1 LLIDKYKIVIVN
13 KISRMSNIALKGKSP
28 YKFLFLTL
36 ILILLDQAIKLWMY
50 FDVLPN
56 HYGEIDLIPNYF
68 KLHYVENKGMAFGM
82 ELGGE
87 YGKLILTTFRLGAMV
102 GICWYLV
109 HLAQKNAHSG
119 LLWSIAAVLGGAI
132 GNVIDS
138 TFYGVFLNNAPMGV
152 STPWFHGQ
160 VIDMF
165 YAIGLDGQYP
175 DWIPFIGGD
184 YNTTPIFNFADAC
197 IFCGVVSILIFQ
209 QRFFEFDN
217 IQKPTVLKE
226 DNINDEVSEDTVI
239 ADKTF
244 QETSESEAIL
254 NMVINDEITEILTED
269 QQFRLTEEKFKDIGE
284 NNSEVNTK
292 NQ

>member
-1 LLIDKYKIVIVN
+1 
-13 KISRMSNIALKGKSP
+13 MSDIALKGKSP

-50 FDVLPN
+50 YDVLPN
-56 HYGEIDLIPNYF
+56 HYGEIDLIPDFF

-109 HLAQKNAHSG
+109 HLAQRNAHSG

-209 QRFFEFDN
+209 QKFFEFDN
-217 IQKPTVLKE
+217 VQKPITLEAKNTNDDISSNDATFEETLEETLEAEEKLNNEINE
-226 DNINDEVSEDTVI
+226 DV
-239 ADKTF
+239 
-244 QETSESEAIL
+244 
-254 NMVINDEITEILTED
+254 TEIVAED
-269 QQFRLTEEKFKDIGE
+269 QQFRLTKETLKNI
-284 NNSEVNTK
+284 SEVNPELKTK
-292 NQ
+292 N

>member
-1 LLIDKYKIVIVN
+1 
-13 KISRMSNIALKGKSP
+13 MSDIALKGKSP

-50 FDVLPN
+50 YDVLPN
-56 HYGEIDLIPNYF
+56 HYGEIDLIPDFF

-109 HLAQKNAHSG
+109 HLAQRNAHSG

-217 IQKPTVLKE
+217 VQKPIAIERENT
-226 DNINDEVSEDTVI
+226 NDDISSNDATLSETFK
-239 ADKTF
+239 KTL
-244 QETSESEAIL
+244 EAEEKL
-254 NMVINDEITEILTED
+254 NDEINEDVTEIVAED
-269 QQFRLTEEKFKDIGE
+269 QQFKLKEETSKNI
-284 NNSEVNTK
+284 SEVNSDLKTK
-292 NQ
+292 N

>member
-1 LLIDKYKIVIVN
+1 
-13 KISRMSNIALKGKSP
+13 MSDIALKGKSP
-28 YKFLFLTL
+28 YKYLFLTL

-50 FDVLPN
+50 YDVLPN
-56 HYGEIDLIPNYF
+56 HYGEIDIIPNIF

-109 HLAQKNAHSG
+109 HLAQRNAHSG

-138 TFYGVFLNNAPMGV
+138 TFYGVWLGNAPIGA

-165 YAIGLDGQYP
+165 YAYGLDGQYP
-175 DWIPFIGGD
+175 DWLPFIGGD
-184 YNTTPIFNFADAC
+184 FNTTPIFNFADAC
-197 IFCGVVSILIFQ
+197 IFCGVVSILVFQ
-209 QRFFEFDN
+209 QKFFEFDHA
-217 IQKPTVLKE
+217 QKTMEVNEDTINNEIADSEEASGETLEETLKE
-226 DNINDEVSEDTVI
+226 EENLNNEVNEEV
-239 ADKTF
+239 
-244 QETSESEAIL
+244 
-254 NMVINDEITEILTED
+254 TEIVAED
-269 QQFRLTEEKFKDIGE
+269 QQFRLTEEPSKDISDDT
-284 NNSEVNTK
+284 NSEVENK

>member
-1 LLIDKYKIVIVN
+1 LLIDKNTIVLVN
-13 KISRMSNIALKGKSP
+13 KISRMSDIALKGKSP

-50 FDVLPN
+50 YDVLPN
-56 HYGEIDLIPNYF
+56 HYGEIDLIPDFF

-109 HLAQKNAHSG
+109 HLAQRNAHSG

-217 IQKPTVLKE
+217 VQKPIAIERENT
-226 DNINDEVSEDTVI
+226 NDDISSNDATLSETFK
-239 ADKTF
+239 KTL
-244 QETSESEAIL
+244 EAEEKL
-254 NMVINDEITEILTED
+254 NDEINEDLTEIVAED
-269 QQFRLTEEKFKDIGE
+269 QQFKLKEETSKNI
-284 NNSEVNTK
+284 SEVNSDLKTK
-292 NQ
+292 N

>member
-1 LLIDKYKIVIVN
+1 
-13 KISRMSNIALKGKSP
+13 MSDITLRGKSP
-28 YKFLFLTL
+28 YKFLFLTILL
-36 ILILLDQAIKLWMY
+36 ILIDQAIKLWMFY
-50 FDVLPN
+50 DVLPN
-56 HYGEIDLIPNYF
+56 HYGEIDLIPDFF

-138 TFYGVFLNNAPMGV
+138 TFYGVFLHNAPIGA

-165 YAIGLDGQYP
+165 YAYGLDRQYP

-184 YNTTPIFNFADAC
+184 FNTTPIFNFADAC

-209 QRFFEFDN
+209 QKFFEFEAKHKQINN
-217 IQKPTVLKE
+217 ISEISAEEELKSEENLANEMNEEVAEIVEE
-226 DNINDEVSEDTVI
+226 DN
-239 ADKTF
+239 
-244 QETSESEAIL
+244 
-254 NMVINDEITEILTED
+254 
-269 QQFRLTEEKFKDIGE
+269 QFRLTEDSSKEISDEDSDNLTIK
-284 NNSEVNTK
+284 
-292 NQ
+292 

>member
-1 LLIDKYKIVIVN
+1 
-13 KISRMSNIALKGKSP
+13 MGKSP

-36 ILILLDQAIKLWMY
+36 ILIVIDQVIKLWMFY
-50 FDVLPN
+50 DVVPN
-56 HYGEIDLIPNYF
+56 HYGELDLIPDFF

-82 ELGGE
+82 ELGGD

-109 HLAQKNAHSG
+109 HLAQRDAHSG

-138 TFYGVFLNNAPMGV
+138 TFYGVFLKNAPLGV

-165 YAIGLDGQYP
+165 YAYGLDGQYP
-175 DWIPFIGGD
+175 DWIPFLGGE
-184 YNTTPIFNFADAC
+184 YNTMPIFNFADAC

-209 QRFFEFDN
+209 RSFFEFEIEKKGHPASEVMNDSAEIEELN
-217 IQKPTVLKE
+217 EDKFVENETDMITEEIEEE
-226 DNINDEVSEDTVI
+226 DN
-239 ADKTF
+239 
-244 QETSESEAIL
+244 QY
-254 NMVINDEITEILTED
+254 
-269 QQFRLTEEKFKDIGE
+269 RLTEEPKKDISDNDLE
-284 NNSEVNTK
+284 YPNK
-292 NQ
+292 N

>member
-1 LLIDKYKIVIVN
+1 
-13 KISRMSNIALKGKSP
+13 MSDIALKGKSP
-28 YKFLFLTL
+28 YKYLFLTL

-50 FDVLPN
+50 YDVLPN
-56 HYGEIDLIPNYF
+56 HYGEIDIIPNIF

-109 HLAQKNAHSG
+109 HLAQRNAHSG

-138 TFYGVFLNNAPMGV
+138 TFYGVWLGNAPIGA

-165 YAIGLDGQYP
+165 YAYGLDGQYP
-175 DWIPFIGGD
+175 DWLPFIGGD
-184 YNTTPIFNFADAC
+184 FNTTPIFNFADAC
-197 IFCGVVSILIFQ
+197 IFCGVVSILVFQ
-209 QRFFEFDN
+209 QKFFEFDHA
-217 IQKPTVLKE
+217 QKTMEANEDTINNEIADSEEASGETLEEALKE
-226 DNINDEVSEDTVI
+226 EENLNNEVNEEV
-239 ADKTF
+239 
-244 QETSESEAIL
+244 
-254 NMVINDEITEILTED
+254 TEIIAED
-269 QQFRLTEEKFKDIGE
+269 QQFRLTEEPSKDISDDT
-284 NNSEVNTK
+284 NSEVENK

>member
-1 LLIDKYKIVIVN
+1 
-13 KISRMSNIALKGKSP
+13 MSDIALKGKSP
-28 YKFLFLTL
+28 YKYLFLTL

-50 FDVLPN
+50 YDVLPN
-56 HYGEIDLIPNYF
+56 HYGEIDIIPNIF

-109 HLAQKNAHSG
+109 HLAQRNAHSG

-138 TFYGVFLNNAPMGV
+138 TFYGVWLGNAPIGA

-165 YAIGLDGQYP
+165 YAYGLDGQYP
-175 DWIPFIGGD
+175 DWLPFIGGD
-184 YNTTPIFNFADAC
+184 FNTTPIFNFADAC
-197 IFCGVVSILIFQ
+197 IFCGVVSILVFQ
-209 QRFFEFDN
+209 QKFFEFDHA
-217 IQKPTVLKE
+217 QKAMEVNEDTINNEIADSEEASGETLEETLKE
-226 DNINDEVSEDTVI
+226 EENLNNEVNEEV
-239 ADKTF
+239 
-244 QETSESEAIL
+244 
-254 NMVINDEITEILTED
+254 TEIVAED
-269 QQFRLTEEKFKDIGE
+269 QQFRLTEEPSKDISDDT
-284 NNSEVNTK
+284 NSEVENK

>member
-1 LLIDKYKIVIVN
+1 
-13 KISRMSNIALKGKSP
+13 MSDIALKGKSP
-28 YKFLFLTL
+28 YKFLFLTILL
-36 ILILLDQAIKLWMY
+36 ILIDQAIKLWMFY
-50 FDVLPN
+50 DVVPN
-56 HYGEIDLIPNYF
+56 HYGEIDLIPDFF

-109 HLAQKNAHSG
+109 HLAQRNAHSG

-138 TFYGVFLNNAPMGV
+138 TFYGVFLKNAPLGV

-165 YAIGLDGQYP
+165 YAYGLDRQYP
-175 DWIPFIGGD
+175 DWIPFLGGE

-209 QRFFEFDN
+209 QKFFESDDQRHLIRLGEN
-217 IQKPTVLKE
+217 ETEVSDEVEYEALE
-226 DNINDEVSEDTVI
+226 TEEALNNEVNEEVSE
-239 ADKTF
+239 
-244 QETSESEAIL
+244 
-254 NMVINDEITEILTED
+254 MVEED
-269 QQFRLTEEKFKDIGE
+269 NQFRLTEESSKDISNE
-284 NNSEVNTK
+284 NTEISNEQDAAPK
-292 NQ
+292 QL

>member
-1 LLIDKYKIVIVN
+1 
-13 KISRMSNIALKGKSP
+13 MSDIALKGKSP
-28 YKFLFLTL
+28 YKYLFLTL

-50 FDVLPN
+50 YDVLPN
-56 HYGEIDLIPNYF
+56 HYGEIDLIPDFF

-109 HLAQKNAHSG
+109 HLAQRNAHSG

-138 TFYGVFLNNAPMGV
+138 TFYGVFLNNAPIGV

-165 YAIGLDGQYP
+165 YAYGLDGQYP

-184 YNTTPIFNFADAC
+184 FNTTPIFNFADAC

-209 QRFFEFDN
+209 QRFFEFDHV
-217 IQKPTVLKE
+217 QKSTIIHEESLSDE
-226 DNINDEVSEDTVI
+226 TASNDEVSS
-239 ADKTF
+239 
-244 QETSESEAIL
+244 ETLEESLEAEEKL
-254 NMVINDEITEILTED
+254 NDEINEEVTEIVAED
-269 QQFRLTEEKFKDIGE
+269 QQFRLTEEPSKDISE
-284 NNSEVNTK
+284 DNSEVETK

>member
-1 LLIDKYKIVIVN
+1 LLIDKNTIVLVN
-13 KISRMSNIALKGKSP
+13 KISRMSDIALKGKSP

-50 FDVLPN
+50 YDVLPN
-56 HYGEIDLIPNYF
+56 HYGEIDLIPDFF

-109 HLAQKNAHSG
+109 HLAQRNAHSG

-217 IQKPTVLKE
+217 VQKHITIERENTNDDISSNDATLSETFEETLKAE
-226 DNINDEVSEDTVI
+226 E
-239 ADKTF
+239 K
-244 QETSESEAIL
+244 L
-254 NMVINDEITEILTED
+254 NDEINEDVTEIVAED
-269 QQFRLTEEKFKDIGE
+269 QQFRLKEETLKNI
-284 NNSEVNTK
+284 SEVNPDLKTK
-292 NQ
+292 N

>member
-1 LLIDKYKIVIVN
+1 LLIDKNTIVLVN
-13 KISRMSNIALKGKSP
+13 KISRMSDISLKGKSP

-50 FDVLPN
+50 YDVLPN
-56 HYGEIDLIPNYF
+56 HYGEIDLIPDFF

-109 HLAQKNAHSG
+109 HLAQRNAHSG

-217 IQKPTVLKE
+217 VQKHITIERENTNDDISSNDATLSETFEETLKAE
-226 DNINDEVSEDTVI
+226 E
-239 ADKTF
+239 K
-244 QETSESEAIL
+244 L
-254 NMVINDEITEILTED
+254 NDEINEDVTEIVAED
-269 QQFRLTEEKFKDIGE
+269 QQFKLKEETSKNI
-284 NNSEVNTK
+284 SEVNSDLKTK
-292 NQ
+292 N

>member
-1 LLIDKYKIVIVN
+1 
-13 KISRMSNIALKGKSP
+13 MSDIALKGKSP
-28 YKFLFLTL
+28 YKFLFLTF

-50 FDVLPN
+50 YDVLPN
-56 HYGEIDLIPNYF
+56 HYGEIDLIPDFF

-109 HLAQKNAHSG
+109 HLAQRNAHSG

-209 QRFFEFDN
+209 QKFFEFDN
-217 IQKPTVLKE
+217 VQKPIIIETE
-226 DNINDEVSEDTVI
+226 NTNDDISSNDATLGENFE
-239 ADKTF
+239 
-244 QETSESEAIL
+244 ETLEAEEKL
-254 NMVINDEITEILTED
+254 NDEINEDVTEIVAED
-269 QQFRLTEEKFKDIGE
+269 QQFRLTKETLKNI
-284 NNSEVNTK
+284 SEVNPDLKTK
-292 NQ
+292 N

>member
-1 LLIDKYKIVIVN
+1 
-13 KISRMSNIALKGKSP
+13 MSDIALKGKSP
-28 YKFLFLTL
+28 YKYLFLTL
-36 ILILLDQAIKLWMY
+36 ILILVDQAIKLWMY
-50 FDVLPN
+50 YDVLPN
-56 HYGEIDLIPNYF
+56 HYGEIDLIPDFF

-87 YGKLILTTFRLGAMV
+87 YGKLILTTFRLAAMV

-138 TFYGVFLNNAPMGV
+138 TFYGVFLNNAPIGV

-165 YAIGLDGQYP
+165 YAYGLDGQYP

-184 YNTTPIFNFADAC
+184 FNTTPIFNFADAC

-209 QRFFEFDN
+209 QKFFEFDQA
-217 IQKPTVLKE
+217 QKLAEVKDENETQEEANSIETQTEILEETLKIE
-226 DNINDEVSEDTVI
+226 E
-239 ADKTF
+239 K
-244 QETSESEAIL
+244 L
-254 NMVINDEITEILTED
+254 NDEINEEVNEIVAED
-269 QQFRLTEEKFKDIGE
+269 QQFRLTEEPTKDISAE
-284 NNSEVNTK
+284 NSEVETK
-292 NQ
+292 N

>member
-1 LLIDKYKIVIVN
+1 
-13 KISRMSNIALKGKSP
+13 MSDIALKGKSP

-50 FDVLPN
+50 YDVLPN
-56 HYGEIDLIPNYF
+56 HYGEIDLIPDFF

-109 HLAQKNAHSG
+109 HLAQRNAHSG

-217 IQKPTVLKE
+217 VQKHITIERENTNDDISSNDATLSETFEETLKAE
-226 DNINDEVSEDTVI
+226 E
-239 ADKTF
+239 K
-244 QETSESEAIL
+244 L
-254 NMVINDEITEILTED
+254 NDEINEDVTEIVAED
-269 QQFRLTEEKFKDIGE
+269 QQFKLKEETSKNI
-284 NNSEVNTK
+284 SEVNSDLKTK
-292 NQ
+292 N

>member
-1 LLIDKYKIVIVN
+1 
-13 KISRMSNIALKGKSP
+13 MSDIALKGKSP
-28 YKFLFLTL
+28 YKYLFLTL

-50 FDVLPN
+50 YDVLPN
-56 HYGEIDLIPNYF
+56 HYGEIDIIPNIF

-109 HLAQKNAHSG
+109 HLAQRNAHSG

-138 TFYGVFLNNAPMGV
+138 TFYGVWLGNAPIGA

-165 YAIGLDGQYP
+165 YAYGLDGQYP
-175 DWIPFIGGD
+175 DWLPFIGGD
-184 YNTTPIFNFADAC
+184 FNTTPSTLLMPVFSV
-197 IFCGVVSILIFQ
+197 G
-209 QRFFEFDN
+209 
-217 IQKPTVLKE
+217 
-226 DNINDEVSEDTVI
+226 
-239 ADKTF
+239 
-244 QETSESEAIL
+244 
-254 NMVINDEITEILTED
+254 
-269 QQFRLTEEKFKDIGE
+269 
-284 NNSEVNTK
+284 
-292 NQ
+292 

>member
-1 LLIDKYKIVIVN
+1 
-13 KISRMSNIALKGKSP
+13 MSDIALKGKSP

-50 FDVLPN
+50 YDVLPN
-56 HYGEIDLIPNYF
+56 HYGEIDLIPDFF

-109 HLAQKNAHSG
+109 HLAQRNAHSG

-132 GNVIDS
+132 GNLIDS

-217 IQKPTVLKE
+217 VQKHITIERENTNDDISSNDATLSETFEETLKAE
-226 DNINDEVSEDTVI
+226 E
-239 ADKTF
+239 K
-244 QETSESEAIL
+244 L
-254 NMVINDEITEILTED
+254 NDEINEDVTEIVAED
-269 QQFRLTEEKFKDIGE
+269 QQFRLKEETLKNI
-284 NNSEVNTK
+284 SEVNSDLKTK
-292 NQ
+292 N

>member
-1 LLIDKYKIVIVN
+1 LLIDKNTIVLVN
-13 KISRMSNIALKGKSP
+13 KISRMSDIALKGKSP

-50 FDVLPN
+50 YDVLPN
-56 HYGEIDLIPNYF
+56 HYGEIDLIPDFF

-109 HLAQKNAHSG
+109 YLAQRNAHSG

-217 IQKPTVLKE
+217 VQKHITIE
-226 DNINDEVSEDTVI
+226 RENTNDDISSNDATLSETFK
-239 ADKTF
+239 KTL
-244 QETSESEAIL
+244 EAEEKL
-254 NMVINDEITEILTED
+254 NDEINEDVTEIVAED
-269 QQFRLTEEKFKDIGE
+269 QQFKLKEETSKNI
-284 NNSEVNTK
+284 SEVNSDLKTK
-292 NQ
+292 N

>member
-1 LLIDKYKIVIVN
+1 
-13 KISRMSNIALKGKSP
+13 MSDIALKGKSP

-50 FDVLPN
+50 YDVLPN
-56 HYGEIDLIPNYF
+56 HYGEIDLIPDFF

-109 HLAQKNAHSG
+109 HLAQRNAHSG

-217 IQKPTVLKE
+217 VQKPIAIERENT
-226 DNINDEVSEDTVI
+226 NDDISSNDATLSETFK
-239 ADKTF
+239 KTL
-244 QETSESEAIL
+244 EAEEKL
-254 NMVINDEITEILTED
+254 NDEINEDLTEIVAED
-269 QQFRLTEEKFKDIGE
+269 QQFKLKEETSKNI
-284 NNSEVNTK
+284 SEVNSDLKTK
-292 NQ
+292 N

>member
-1 LLIDKYKIVIVN
+1 
-13 KISRMSNIALKGKSP
+13 MGKSP
-28 YKFLFLTL
+28 YKFLFLSLLL
-36 ILILLDQAIKLWMY
+36 ILIDQGIKLWMFY
-50 FDVLPN
+50 DVVPN
-56 HYGEIDLIPNYF
+56 HYGEIDLIPDFF

-82 ELGGE
+82 ELGGD

-138 TFYGVFLNNAPMGV
+138 TFYGVFLKNAPLGV

-165 YAIGLDGQYP
+165 YAYGLDGQYP
-175 DWIPFIGGD
+175 DWIPFLGGE
-184 YNTTPIFNFADAC
+184 YNTMPIFNFADAC

-209 QRFFEFDN
+209 RRFFEFEGEKRKHHHEVIHISEEPIEDEFVEN
-217 IQKPTVLKE
+217 ETDVITAEIVEE
-226 DNINDEVSEDTVI
+226 DN
-239 ADKTF
+239 
-244 QETSESEAIL
+244 QY
-254 NMVINDEITEILTED
+254 
-269 QQFRLTEEKFKDIGE
+269 RLTEEPAKDINE
-284 NNSEVNTK
+284 NDLEYPNK
-292 NQ
+292 N

>member
-1 LLIDKYKIVIVN
+1 
-13 KISRMSNIALKGKSP
+13 MSDIALKGKSP

-50 FDVLPN
+50 YDVLPN
-56 HYGEIDLIPNYF
+56 HYGEIDLIPDFF

-109 HLAQKNAHSG
+109 HLAQRNAHSG

-132 GNVIDS
+132 GNVLDS

-217 IQKPTVLKE
+217 VQKHITIERENTNDDISSNDATLSETFEETLKAE
-226 DNINDEVSEDTVI
+226 E
-239 ADKTF
+239 K
-244 QETSESEAIL
+244 L
-254 NMVINDEITEILTED
+254 NDEINEDVTEIVAED
-269 QQFRLTEEKFKDIGE
+269 QQFRLKEETLKNI
-284 NNSEVNTK
+284 SEVNPDLKTK
-292 NQ
+292 N

>member
-1 LLIDKYKIVIVN
+1 
-13 KISRMSNIALKGKSP
+13 MSDIALKGKSP
-28 YKFLFLTL
+28 YKYLFLTL

-50 FDVLPN
+50 YDVLPN
-56 HYGEIDLIPNYF
+56 HYGEIDIIPNIF

-109 HLAQKNAHSG
+109 HLAQRNAHSG

-138 TFYGVFLNNAPMGV
+138 TFYGVWLGNAPIGA

-165 YAIGLDGQYP
+165 YAYGLDGQYP
-175 DWIPFIGGD
+175 DWLPFIGGD
-184 YNTTPIFNFADAC
+184 FNTTPIFNFADAC
-197 IFCGVVSILIFQ
+197 IFCGVVSILVFQ
-209 QRFFEFDN
+209 QKFFEFDHA
-217 IQKPTVLKE
+217 QKAMEVNEDTINNEIADSEEASGETLEEALKE
-226 DNINDEVSEDTVI
+226 EENLNNEVNEEV
-239 ADKTF
+239 
-244 QETSESEAIL
+244 
-254 NMVINDEITEILTED
+254 TEIIAED
-269 QQFRLTEEKFKDIGE
+269 QQFRLTEEPSKDISDDT
-284 NNSEVNTK
+284 NSEVENK

>member
-1 LLIDKYKIVIVN
+1 LLIDKNTIVLVN
-13 KISRMSNIALKGKSP
+13 KISRMSDIALKGKSP

-50 FDVLPN
+50 YDVLPN
-56 HYGEIDLIPNYF
+56 HYGEIDLIPDFF

-109 HLAQKNAHSG
+109 HLAQRNAHSG

-217 IQKPTVLKE
+217 VQKHITIERENTNDDISSNDATLSETFEETLKAE
-226 DNINDEVSEDTVI
+226 E
-239 ADKTF
+239 K
-244 QETSESEAIL
+244 L
-254 NMVINDEITEILTED
+254 NDEINEDVTEIVAED
-269 QQFRLTEEKFKDIGE
+269 QQFKLKEETSKNI
-284 NNSEVNTK
+284 SEVNSDLKTK
-292 NQ
+292 N

>member
-1 LLIDKYKIVIVN
+1 
-13 KISRMSNIALKGKSP
+13 MSDIALKGKSP
-28 YKFLFLTL
+28 YKYLFLTL

-50 FDVLPN
+50 YDVLPN
-56 HYGEIDLIPNYF
+56 HYGEIDIIPNIF

-109 HLAQKNAHSG
+109 HLAQRNAHSG

-138 TFYGVFLNNAPMGV
+138 TFYGVWLGNAPIGA

-165 YAIGLDGQYP
+165 YAYGLDGQYP
-175 DWIPFIGGD
+175 DWLPFIGGD
-184 YNTTPIFNFADAC
+184 FNTTPIFNFADAC
-197 IFCGVVSILIFQ
+197 IFCGVVSILVFQ
-209 QRFFEFDN
+209 QKFFEFDHA
-217 IQKPTVLKE
+217 QKTMEANEDTINNEIADSEEASGETLEEALKE
-226 DNINDEVSEDTVI
+226 EENLNNEVNEEV
-239 ADKTF
+239 
-244 QETSESEAIL
+244 
-254 NMVINDEITEILTED
+254 TEIVAED
-269 QQFRLTEEKFKDIGE
+269 QQFRLTEEPSKDISDDT
-284 NNSEVNTK
+284 NSEVENK